1 LEILFDEIDFNHG
14 QDIELDVLNFSQN
27 KR

>member
-1 LEILFDEIDFNHG
+1 LEILFDEIDFNHS